1 MTLLLETQITIQMK
15 FEIGQVVNWQNKSGV
30 VYEIVNEKKKL
41 YKVLFSYNNQFSAT
55 PIMFVIEER
64 KLTAKETKE

>member
-30 VYEIVNEKKKL
+30 IYEIVNEKKKL

-55 PIMFVIEER
+55 PIMFVIEEN
-64 KLTAKETKE
+64 KLTAKETNE

>member
-1 MTLLLETQITIQMK
+1 MK

-30 VYEIVNEKKKL
+30 IYEIVNEKKKL

-55 PIMFVIEER
+55 PIMFVIEEN
-64 KLTAKETKE
+64 KLTAKETNE